1 MRKAFVDTSAW
12 YGYVRKDDPDHATA
26 KRLLKAWESRLVT
39 TNFVWD
45 ETVTLTRARLGHAMA
60 VQVGDT
66 LRNPAVVELMR
77 VTSEDE
83 ENAWGLFV
91 KYKDQGF
98 SFTDCTSFA
107 IMRRL
112 SLETAITTDHHFL
125 QAGFEIAG

>member
-12 YGYVRKDDPDHATA
+12 YGYVRKDDPDHVTT
-26 KRLLKAWESRLVT
+26 KRLLKVWESRLVT
-39 TNFVWD
+39 TNFVLD
-45 ETVTLTRARLGHAMA
+45 ETVTLVRARLGHAPA

-66 LRNPAVVELMR
+66 LRNPSVVELVR

-83 ENAWGLFV
+83 ENAWRLFM
-91 KYKDQGF
+91 KYHDQDF

-112 SLETAITTDHHFL
+112 SLETAITTDHHFH